1 MSSLVTAFEYTRSAL
16 AQNGER
22 SSLISRNVAGASN
35 ANYSRKTMQ
44 IVTDQNGL
52 PTPGVITR
60 VVDRLLLATSLESSS
75 VAAAADATRSALDQL
90 DPAAATPNGAGSMPT
105 LVTDLQNALQT
116 ASATPSSPVS
126 LQGVVSAANTLASG
140 LRSASAQV
148 DAQRNQADL
157 GIGAAVKNV
166 NGLLAKYATADK
178 AVQTAR
184 VAGADATDLEDA
196 RDGIA
201 KDIAQQ
207 IGVQMVTQPDGSTAL
222 YTDGGATLYD
232 RCVRSVTFSGS
243 GNLGPGAMGAAVFV
257 DGVPVTGNGPMASKS
272 GAIAGLADVRDHL
285 APVYQSQLDGI
296 ARGLIEAFSETDP
309 SGSQPPAAGLF
320 TWSGGSGVPPQPT
333 PTGLAGSIGIAANAD
348 ASKGGDPTLVR
359 DGGIAGA
366 AYGLNP
372 SGSAGFTDRLQALV
386 SALDA
391 PRGFDPST
399 EAATGNQSV
408 VDFTASS
415 SSWLAAARKTATDTA
430 TYQDSIST
438 QATTALSN
446 ATGVNIDDEMARM
459 LEVEHSYQ
467 TSARL
472 LTTIDQMYSALLQSV
487 PGAG

>member
-35 ANYSRKTMQ
+35 ANFNRKTMQ

-52 PTPGVITR
+52 PTPGLITR

-75 VAAAADATRSALDQL
+75 VAAAADATRAALDQL
-90 DPAAATPNGAGSMPT
+90 DPAAATPNGAGSVPT
-105 LVTDLQNALQT
+105 LVTDLKNALQT
-116 ASATPSSPVS
+116 ASATPSSAVS
-126 LQGVVSAANTLASG
+126 LQGVVSAANALASG

-148 DAQRNQADL
+148 DTQRNQADL
-157 GIGAAVKNV
+157 GIAAAVRNV
-166 NGLLAKYATADK
+166 NDLLGKYAKADQ

-184 VAGADATDLEDA
+184 VAGADPTDLEDA

-207 IGVQMVTQPDGSTAL
+207 IGVQMVAQPDGSVGL
-222 YTDGGATLYD
+222 YTDGGVTLYD
-232 RCVRSVTFSGS
+232 RGVRSVTFSGT
-243 GNLGPGAMGAAVFV
+243 GNLGPGATGRAVFV

-272 GAIAGLADVRDHL
+272 GTIGGLADVRDNL

-296 ARGLIEAFSETDP
+296 ARGLIEAFGETDP
-309 SGSQPPAAGLF
+309 SGSLPKAAGLF
-320 TWSGGSGVPPQPT
+320 TWNGSGIPPQPT
-333 PTGLAGSIGIAANAD
+333 QVGLAGAIGVAASSD
-348 ASKGGDPTLVR
+348 VSKGGDPTLVR

-366 AYGLNP
+366 AYGLNA

-386 SALDA
+386 TGLDT
-391 PRGFDPST
+391 PRGFDVST
-399 EAATGNQSV
+399 QAAGGNQSV
-408 VDFTASS
+408 VDFTAAS
-415 SSWLAAARKTATDTA
+415 SSWLAAARKTATDTS
-430 TYQDSIST
+430 TYQESLAT
-438 QATTALSN
+438 QAKTALSN

-472 LTTIDQMYSALLQSV
+472 LTTIDQMYAALLQSV
-487 PGAG
+487 PGGG